1 MPWGETTCMDE
12 RARFV
17 ALWSSEQYTMTEVC
31 AQLGISRKT
40 GYKWASRWVSEGPL
54 GLLDRSRAPHSCPH
68 RTETR
73 SEEELVALRRRHP
86 RWGARKLLEVLTEA
100 HSDWRWPAPS
110 TATTLLKRHGLVE
123 TPRRRPRGEP
133 AKAPVVEAQAPNRLW
148 TADFKGEFRTG
159 DRRLVYP
166 LTVMDRFSR
175 YLLGCTSRTSTA
187 IDPARE
193 AFTLVFRQFG
203 LPDRILTDGGTPFSS
218 PRSPRRLS
226 RLSVWWLELGIEPV
240 VIQPGCPQQNGSHE
254 RMHKDLKADTTRP
267 PEASYAAQQ
276 ARFDAFRREYNELR
290 PHEGLG
296 MKRPAQLY
304 QASLRPFPEKIEE
317 PVYPGHFELR
327 RVRSGGEIKWRGQHH
342 FLSEVLAGKLVGFE
356 EVEDDLWS
364 IHFGKA
370 LLGRFE
376 TRTGRMTFL

>member
-1 MPWGETTCMDE
+1 MPWSETTCMSE

-17 ALWSSEQYTMTEVC
+17 RLWSTEQYTMTELC
-31 AQLGISRKT
+31 AQFGISRKT
-40 GYKWASRWVSEGPL
+40 GYKWAGRWVTEGPP
-54 GLLDRSRAPHSCPH
+54 GLVDRSRAPHSCPH
-68 RTETR
+68 RTEAR
-73 SEEELVALRRRHP
+73 CEQELVAQRQRHP
-86 RWGARKLLEVLTEA
+86 RWGARKLLEVVSAA
-100 HSDWRWPAPS
+100 HPDWGWPAAS
-110 TATTLLKRHGLVE
+110 TATELLKRRGLVE
-123 TPRRRPRGEP
+123 AQRRRPRYGP
-133 AKAPVVEAQAPNRLW
+133 AAPPVAEAEAPNRLW

-187 IDPARE
+187 LDPARE
-193 AFTLVFRQFG
+193 VFTHLFREFG

-226 RLSVWWLELGIEPV
+226 RLAVWWLELGIEPV

-254 RMHKDLKADTTRP
+254 RMHKDLKAETTRP
-267 PEASYAAQQ
+267 PEARFEAQQ
-276 ARFDAFRREYNELR
+276 ARFDSFRSEYNEQR

-304 QASLRPFPEKIEE
+304 QTSVRPFPDKNEE

-327 RVRSGGEIKWRGQHH
+327 RVRSSGEIKWRGQHQ
-342 FLSEVLAGKLVGFE
+342 FLSEVLAGKLVGLE
-356 EVEDDLWS
+356 EVEDGLWS
-364 IHFGKA
+364 MHFGKA

-376 TRTGRMTFL
+376 TRSGHMSFL